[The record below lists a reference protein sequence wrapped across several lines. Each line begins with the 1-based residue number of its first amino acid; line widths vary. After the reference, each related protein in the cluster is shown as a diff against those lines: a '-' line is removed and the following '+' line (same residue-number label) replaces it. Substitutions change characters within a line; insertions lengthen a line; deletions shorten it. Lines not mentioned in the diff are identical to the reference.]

1 LGYAAARLAI
11 EYESDFHR
19 TDRRQWNM
27 DIDRE
32 NALEHE
38 GWALIRVTSRTDRR
52 MLVRQIRSHLE
63 HAGLSLCRS
72 APDPGPRGWAS
83 NPADLRTPRVGIEPG
98 TGAAQIAP
106 AHEHFV
112 VTAPR
117 RIRLFG
123 RCASVR

>member
-1 LGYAAARLAI
+1 LLSFDPTWIPPRETELRLWIMSVGLPEPEIHPQIFCQQLSTTIRPDLGYAAARLAI

-52 MLVRQIRSHLE
+52 MLERQIRSHLE
-63 HAGLSLCRS
+63 RAGHSL
-72 APDPGPRGWAS
+72 
-83 NPADLRTPRVGIEPG
+83 
-98 TGAAQIAP
+98 
-106 AHEHFV
+106 
-112 VTAPR
+112 
-117 RIRLFG
+117 
-123 RCASVR
+123 